1 MKFKKLALSFML
13 LLGVMMLVAPMTYAE
28 SSSGVEFALDQ
39 DKIYLDDSNRD
50 IDSTTHEFL
59 PGYWFFN
66 KRGDFG
72 MVTVDLR
79 DYASYVDTKA
89 YTMTVYNATTSSV
102 VYTGDALWFIVE
114 EDGTDYWFYNSTGFS
129 VFLNN
134 TDSYKIYWEE
144 SAEDYAPVLDGE
156 TAFVTTVDDPI
167 TESEIRSYLSAIDE
181 TDGNITHLIT
191 LSSDN
196 YTANND
202 TLGTYDLIYSVTDS
216 GGNTATLTVNVI
228 VKDVLAPTWNT
239 SKQNVTVSYTSTFD
253 IEAYKSELGALDN
266 YDPSG
271 SVTISID
278 ANTYT
283 ASKTI
288 PGTYQVVYSLE
299 DLSSNSSLAEV
310 NVTVIDDVKP
320 TFSGATTITKP
331 LSTAMTITQIKSQI
345 TANDAI
351 DGNLTTS
358 IQVVSDDYTG
368 NGNKYGDYDI
378 QFSVTDNSG
387 NIAYHTITVQVIDD
401 IAPIFYVRD
410 GYFVAVDQVVSLT
423 QQDFIDILVA
433 TNQITVS
440 GSGTVEIYE
449 LLNEYEG
456 NESTPGIY
464 ALSFQAVTQSG
475 DESIYNMAVEVME
488 STDGPVDVIEDE
500 DAFNLAAFWEANK
513 TYIIGGLIILAF
525 GGFVFIISK
534 KTKKHMPKRK
544 GYKKVR
550 K

>member
-1 MKFKKLALSFML
+1 MKFKKLALSFIL

-39 DKIYLDDSNRD
+39 DKIYLDDSNHD

-66 KRGDFG
+66 KQDGG
-72 MVTVDLR
+72 VVTVDLR

-102 VYTGDALWFIVE
+102 IYTGDALWFMVE
-114 EDGTDYWFYNSTGFS
+114 EDGTDYWFYNYTGFS
-129 VFLNN
+129 VYLNN

-202 TLGTYDLIYSVTDS
+202 TLGTYELTYSVTDS

-239 SKQNVTVSYTSTFD
+239 SKQNVTVSYTATFD

-271 SVTISID
+271 SITISID

-299 DLSSNSSLAEV
+299 DLSGNSSLAEV

-358 IQVVSDDYTG
+358 I
-368 NGNKYGDYDI
+368 
-378 QFSVTDNSG
+378 
-387 NIAYHTITVQVIDD
+387 
-401 IAPIFYVRD
+401 
-410 GYFVAVDQVVSLT
+410 
-423 QQDFIDILVA
+423 
-433 TNQITVS
+433 
-440 GSGTVEIYE
+440 
-449 LLNEYEG
+449 
-456 NESTPGIY
+456 
-464 ALSFQAVTQSG
+464 
-475 DESIYNMAVEVME
+475 
-488 STDGPVDVIEDE
+488 
-500 DAFNLAAFWEANK
+500 
-513 TYIIGGLIILAF
+513 
-525 GGFVFIISK
+525 
-534 KTKKHMPKRK
+534 
-544 GYKKVR
+544 
-550 K
+550 